1 MKVVVHG
8 DDDEV
13 ETVRMEAAVGS
24 GSCFGSGCGNDVD
37 GGVRVAMAV
46 LAVGGDD
53 NGVGG
58 GGVVQRW
65 PKSGR
70 MWETTPEKKKEE
82 KCVLG

>member
-1 MKVVVHG
+1 
-8 DDDEV
+8 
-13 ETVRMEAAVGS
+13 
-24 GSCFGSGCGNDVD
+24 
-37 GGVRVAMAV
+37 